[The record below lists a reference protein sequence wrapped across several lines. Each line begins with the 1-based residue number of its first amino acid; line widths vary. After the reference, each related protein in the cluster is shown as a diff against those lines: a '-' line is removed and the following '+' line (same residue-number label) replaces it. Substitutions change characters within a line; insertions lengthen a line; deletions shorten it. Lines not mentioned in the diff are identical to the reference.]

1 MVKNLSVNVGDAS
14 LIPRSGRSP
23 GVGKL
28 QPTPVFLPGKSHGE
42 RRLAGYSPWI
52 AESQSCA
59 PCAVYIAGSCQL
71 SILHMVVYTCQF

>member
-52 AESQSCA
+52 AESQS
-59 PCAVYIAGSCQL
+59 
-71 SILHMVVYTCQF
+71 